1 MKKKSRI
8 SMPICEMP
16 FSNLKEFRWRRKVR
30 LGLDRF
36 IIIEERPKNYFTE
49 EEWCQYFKDD
59 FTAYY
64 CIENDLPVPEEVE
77 IRLLKAMVKI
87 DLYIAECQNNNK
99 HVK

>member
-1 MKKKSRI
+1 
-8 SMPICEMP
+8 MPICEMP
-16 FSNLKEFRWRRKVR
+16 FSHLKEFRWRRKVR

-64 CIENDLPVPEEVE
+64 
-77 IRLLKAMVKI
+77 
-87 DLYIAECQNNNK
+87 
-99 HVK
+99 